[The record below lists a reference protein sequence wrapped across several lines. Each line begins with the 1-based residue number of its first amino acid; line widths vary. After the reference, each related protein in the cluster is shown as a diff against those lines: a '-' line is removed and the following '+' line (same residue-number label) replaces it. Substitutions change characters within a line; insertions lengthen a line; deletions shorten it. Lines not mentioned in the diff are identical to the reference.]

1 MEVDDPQPS
10 QMNFVPLED
19 AHGEF
24 YADHLGS
31 AEQCQAVVDAY
42 NADVSSDDEIRPAN
56 TEDSDFI
63 GQSTPDAPVA
73 QLSQSREQ
81 QYLAQIHDLRKSLNA
96 ARTQLLRYKG
106 LLAESNAMGNI
117 N

>member
-1 MEVDDPQPS
+1 MDDS
-10 QMNFVPLED
+10 R
-19 AHGEF
+19 GEF
-24 YADHLGS
+24 YADHLGLD
-31 AEQCQAVVDAY
+31 EQRHAVVDAY
-42 NADVSSDDEIRPAN
+42 NADVFSDDEIRPAN
-56 TEDSDFI
+56 TEESDFI
-63 GQSTPDAPVA
+63 EQSTPDALAA

-81 QYLAQIHDLRKSLNA
+81 QYLVQIHDLRKSLNA